1 MKNWL
6 KLSVFLLMSFS
17 INAQDRVLLEADYT
31 NTTRVKKNIQYPLN
45 VFNRISP
52 INGFRR
58 PENIDQASLC
68 LVRPLGGV
76 ATNGSPDLDRDTYKW
91 DGDKFITDFAP
102 LKKQIDNVLNAGLD
116 VYQIVLDNPSW
127 DFQRDANGN
136 LPGGSYLGETY
147 GNAEPPTDFNAWAQY
162 LRQVMNFLVTTYG
175 REKLADIQFG
185 IGREIGTRGHWT
197 GTQQEFFRF
206 YRRSVEA
213 VRSVM
218 PEAKIGSH
226 FLWGSAN
233 NSWGTDF
240 VKWCKENDVPYDF
253 VGVSY
258 YPAYNRAN
266 RTNFKQVYRDDFSVI
281 KDIPEWNNDA
291 KFEIHEFALTSSFG
305 GNSFTSAPVEYQNS
319 FLVGWMKQFF
329 ENDIENLFQW
339 GTGDHSAP
347 ANTEILELRGD
358 TYHLNSINGTQNSS
372 SNYVDAIFTSKPN
385 SNELNIMAYNY
396 NSNPNSDT
404 AEDLRFIANVNAPAG
419 SSYRYRSAVFNRSNS
434 AFTYSNWINGTTI
447 NGSGNKSQI
456 AFNRSLPVF
465 SFLKYEIEIDQTNTN
480 TTLNQAPTVSFN
492 APTANATFTVGQEI
506 TLSANASD
514 PDGNLDKVNFKI
526 NDNFYKSVL
535 TRPFQTTFVPDM
547 AGVYKISALAIDKDN
562 ERTEVSINITVVAN
576 NQAPE
581 ASFTAPTFN
590 TIEAGYNE
598 LRFEVA
604 ASDADGDRISVLLK
618 IDGNDI
624 RTEGIAPYE
633 WGHEGS
639 DNPMETLGLAPGE
652 HTIEA
657 VVTDARGLAT
667 TIVTTLTVTAVA
679 TNSAPTVTLTA
690 PVDGSVFTVG
700 DIIDLTATA
709 TDPDGNLDKV
719 NFKVNDA
726 FYKSVIQ
733 RPFAN
738 TFTPDRPG
746 TYKIA
751 AKAID
756 KDGLS
761 IEEFVTI
768 TVDATLSNQDF
779 DTNQTLTKLAVYPSP
794 THSILNVAGLSSGF
808 TKATVINATGRVVFK
823 SILNTNNN
831 SISVSLLANGLYF
844 LKLQNKLTVKT
855 LMFVKN

>member
-6 KLSVFLLMSFS
+6 NLGVFLLIIFS
-17 INAQDRVLLEADYT
+17 INAQDRVLLKADYT

-76 ATNGSPDLDRDTYKW
+76 ATNGVPDLDRDTYKW

-147 GNAEPPTDFNAWAQY
+147 GNAEPPADFNAWAQY

-240 VKWCKENDVPYDF
+240 VKWCKENNVPYDF

-258 YPAYNRAN
+258 YASYNRAN
-266 RTNFKQVYRDDFSVI
+266 RTNFKQVYRNDFSVI
-281 KDIPEWNNDA
+281 KDIPEWNKDA

-339 GTGDHSAP
+339 GTGDHFAP

-396 NSNPNSDT
+396 NANPNSNT
-404 AEDLRFIANVNAPAG
+404 AEDLRFIANVNAPTG

-465 SFLKYEIEIDQTNTN
+465 SFLKYEIEIDQTNT
-480 TTLNQAPTVSFN
+480 TLNQAPTVTFN
-492 APTANATFTVGQEI
+492 TPTANATFTIGQEI
-506 TLSANASD
+506 TFSANASD

-535 TRPFQTTFVPDM
+535 TRPFQTTFIPETE
-547 AGVYKISALAIDKDN
+547 GVYKISALAIDKDN
-562 ERTEVSINITVVAN
+562 ERTEVSINITVVAKN
-576 NQAPE
+576 EAP
-581 ASFTAPTFN
+581 SITLTSP
-590 TIEAGYNE
+590 
-598 LRFEVA
+598 
-604 ASDADGDRISVLLK
+604 
-618 IDGNDI
+618 IDGSI
-624 RTEGIAPYE
+624 YA
-633 WGHEGS
+633 
-639 DNPMETLGLAPGE
+639 
-652 HTIEA
+652 
-657 VVTDARGLAT
+657 
-667 TIVTTLTVTAVA
+667 
-679 TNSAPTVTLTA
+679 
-690 PVDGSVFTVG
+690 VG
-700 DIIDLTATA
+700 DIIDLSANA

-719 NFKVNDA
+719 NFKINDD
-726 FYKSVIQ
+726 FYRTTFQ
-733 RPFAN
+733 HPFED
-738 TFTPDRPG
+738 TFTPNSAG

-751 AKAID
+751 AKAFD
-756 KDGLS
+756 KYGLAT
-761 IEEFVTI
+761 EVFVNI
-768 TVDATLSNQDF
+768 TVSSTLSNNNF
-779 DTNQTLTKLAVYPSP
+779 ENNNTKFTVYPSP
-794 THSILNVAGLSSGF
+794 TYSILNVSGLNSGS
-808 TKATVINATGRVVFK
+808 TKATVINAIGRVV
-823 SILNTNNN
+823 INRELNNKNN
-831 SISVSLLANGLYF
+831 SISVSLLTNGMYF
-844 LKLQNKLTVKT
+844 LKLQNELTTAIVKFIKT
-855 LMFVKN
+855 